1 MRLGEYIRIKDIR
14 SRKDF
19 VELFVLDNRRTYV
32 VLKDKI
38 VILLDNKVRD
48 MWYR

>member
-14 SRKDF
+14 NRKDF

-38 VILLDNKVRD
+38 VILVDNKVRD